1 MIIWNRV
8 LVGVDG
14 SEHGL
19 NAVRYLAA
27 VLGGSSNCKVHLMA
41 VHLPTVLDDPDKQE
55 KTKIRDLE
63 NRLVLEQRLLE
74 AYGILIEARL
84 ASENLSKEMVEA
96 DGHRG
101 VGEVLMEAQ
110 SRGGYGTV
118 VVGRRGLSKAE
129 EFLFGS
135 VSNTV
140 MHQAVDCCVWV
151 VG

>member
-19 NAVRYLAA
+19 NAVRYMAA

-41 VHLPTVLDDPDKQE
+41 VHVPTVMDNPAKQE
-55 KTKIRDLE
+55 EIKLRDIE
-63 NRLVLEQRLLE
+63 NRLVLEKCLLE
-74 AYGILIEARL
+74 AHGILLEARL
-84 ASENLSKEMVEA
+84 EPENLSTELVDA
-96 DGHRG
+96 DGQRG
-101 VGEVLMEAQ
+101 VGDMLMEEQ
-110 SRGGYGTV
+110 RRGGYGTV

-140 MHQAVDCCVWV
+140 MHQATDCCVWV

>member
-1 MIIWNRV
+1 MILWNRI

-14 SEHGL
+14 SEQGL

-27 VLGGSSNCKVHLMA
+27 VLGGSSNCKVRLMA
-41 VHLPTVLDDPDKQE
+41 VHLPTVQDDPDQAEEIKNRDIE
-55 KTKIRDLE
+55 KRIALE
-63 NRLVLEQRLLE
+63 ERLSE
-74 AYGILIEARL
+74 AHRILMEARL
-84 ASENLSKEMVEA
+84 APENLSTELVES
-96 DGHRG
+96 DGRQG
-101 VGEVLMEAQ
+101 VGDVLMDVQRE
-110 SRGGYGTV
+110 GGYGTV

-140 MHQAVDCCVWV
+140 MHQAADCCVWV

>member
-1 MIIWNRV
+1 MILWNRV

-27 VLGGSSNCKVHLMA
+27 VLGGSSNCKVRLLA
-41 VHLPTVLDDPDKQE
+41 VHVPSVADAPALAEERKN
-55 KTKIRDLE
+55 RDIERRIALE
-63 NRLVLEQRLLE
+63 ERLLE
-74 AYGILIEARL
+74 AYRLLLEARL
-84 ASENLSKEMVEA
+84 AQENVTSELLEA
-96 DGHRG
+96 NGRLG
-101 VGEVLMEAQ
+101 VGEVIMEAQ
-110 SRGGYGTV
+110 RQGGYGTV
-118 VVGRRGLSKAE
+118 VVGRRGLTKAE

-140 MHQAVDCCVWV
+140 VHQATDCCVWV

>member
-1 MIIWNRV
+1 MILWNRI

-14 SEHGL
+14 SEYGL

-27 VLGGSSNCKVHLMA
+27 VLGGSSNCKVRLMA
-41 VHLPTVLDDPDKQE
+41 VHVPEVQDDPDKAEEIKNRDIE
-55 KTKIRDLE
+55 KRIDLE
-63 NRLVLEQRLLE
+63 ERLSE
-74 AYGILIEARL
+74 AHRILIEARL
-84 ASENLSKEMVEA
+84 ATENLSTELVES
-96 DGHRG
+96 DGSSG
-101 VGEVLMEAQ
+101 VGEILMDAQ
-110 SRGGYGTV
+110 REGGYGTV

-140 MHQAVDCCVWV
+140 VHKATDCCVWV